1 MMTRGG
7 GLSIVDKFDT
17 ILYNLIF
24 NVPKDHLMV
33 SEIGFSEVLS
43 LAQTIGIVGTM
54 VLT

>member
-1 MMTRGG
+1 MTRGG

-33 SEIGFSEVLS
+33 SEIGFSEFS